1 MRLSRAAAVAAAALT
16 ATAAVAVPAFA
27 GDAPDAPAVPAYA
40 GDVPD
45 VPAVPSKAVAQE
57 HLNALAVDAE
67 GSGAGY
73 SREKFPHWDDVEG
86 SCNTRE
92 TVLRR
97 DGAGVVVD
105 DACQATSGS
114 WLSPYDGQ
122 TWTDAADVD
131 IDHLVPLAE
140 AWRSGAA
147 AWSTERR
154 EQFANDMTHPQ
165 LIAVTDDVNQA
176 KGDQDPAEWLPPR
189 TDFRCTYAKMWISVK
204 HSWELTLQDAEKS
217 ALQGLLDSC
226 TS

>member
-1 MRLSRAAAVAAAALT
+1 MRLSRVTAVAAAALA
-16 ATAAVAVPAFA
+16 ATAAVAIPASA
-27 GDAPDAPAVPAYA
+27 E
-40 GDVPD
+40 DVPD

-57 HLNALAVDAE
+57 YLNALAVDAE
-67 GSGAGY
+67 GGGDGY
-73 SREKFPHWDDVEG
+73 SREKFPHWEDVEG

-92 TVLRR
+92 TVLQR
-97 DGAGVVVD
+97 DGDGVVVD
-105 DACQATSGS
+105 NACQATSGT

-147 AWSTERR
+147 DWTTERR
-154 EQFANDMTHPQ
+154 EQFANDLTTPQ

-189 TDFRCTYAKMWISVK
+189 TDYRCTYAKMWITVK
-204 HSWELTLQDAEKS
+204 HSWQLTLQEAEKS
-217 ALQGLLDSC
+217 ALQGMLDDC